1 MDSREALEETL
12 ANAEEW
18 TSESP
23 VTELENTGSH
33 LGDFVDLHQ
42 LKSIEFHFFA
52 NFFTGAEETMITD
65 ERENNSTVS
74 GIQSSDPSEIDAG

>member
-42 LKSIEFHFFA
+42 LKSIEFHFFCE
-52 NFFTGAEETMITD
+52 FFLQVQ
-65 ERENNSTVS
+65 RKL
-74 GIQSSDPSEIDAG
+74 